1 MLMTIRIGTRSS
13 NLALWQARSVA
24 SALKQAGID
33 TEIVEFKSTGDR
45 SLGGNLSS
53 SVGQFIHT
61 IDDGLLTGKID
72 IAVHSSKDVPVSMSK
87 EIRHL
92 AYMKRG
98 TTSDLV
104 LMKKKGF
111 DSLEDILT
119 SVESTPLSDVLASFG
134 SGSTFGTVS
143 GRRQSLL
150 LSERPDII
158 PLAVRGHVET
168 RINRLIEGRVDALIL
183 AEVGI
188 KRLNSIGALDAVKGN
203 ISAVRLDQNDWPTA
217 PGQGAVCIH
226 CKAERFDEFI
236 NLRDVLN
243 HPQTEQDIVK
253 ERTILDRIGGGCL
266 YPAGI
271 EVQGNLARVKIAPK
285 GWKTTFCEGR
295 TYSIYSYQGDY
306 ESMMIDLPQDEDAP
320 IRSTPIDGPKFVSTL
335 NSDRISN
342 VLANNGIPMENMS
355 VIDLSPSLDAW
366 PRDFLS
372 QYTSKRDWP
381 YLVLTSPFAA
391 KCAIIAAES
400 NPDIA
405 RIQWL
410 AIGEGTA
417 RACFQRGVTVAI
429 CAKARNSKELVAYIA
444 ENIDAKTPLLIP
456 RSNVAPND
464 VVHNL
469 EKLGFSID
477 HWIGYENKPKSVDEA
492 PVSPDDVL
500 LLSSSSSAISW
511 AENGLVVPNEI
522 ICMGNNAKE
531 TIHSLDHFHGS
542 NVSVLKGPTTEY
554 LMQWWKE
561 NRGHMT

>member
-13 NLALWQARSVA
+13 NLALWQAHSVA
-24 SALKQAGID
+24 SALRKAGIE
-33 TEIVEFKSTGDR
+33 TEIVEFKSSGDR

-61 IDDGLLTGKID
+61 IDDGLLTDTID
-72 IAVHSSKDVPVSMSK
+72 IAVHSSKDVPVAINEK
-87 EIRHL
+87 IRHL
-92 AYMKRG
+92 AYMERG
-98 TTSDLV
+98 TTNDLI
-104 LMKKKGF
+104 LMKRKEGLE
-111 DSLEDILT
+111 SLDEVLT
-119 SVESTPLSDVLASFG
+119 SETSAPLSEILSHFE

-150 LSERPDII
+150 LSERPDLI

-168 RINRLIEGRVDALIL
+168 RINRLLEGRVEALVL

-188 KRLNSIGALDAVKGN
+188 QRLNSVGALDPIKDD
-203 ISAVRLDQNDWPTA
+203 ISAVRLESNDWPTA
-217 PGQGAVCIH
+217 PGQGSVGIH
-226 CKAERFDEFI
+226 CNADRYEEFSSI
-236 NLRDVLN
+236 RQILN
-243 HPQTEQDIVK
+243 HPQTEQDIEK
-253 ERTILDRIGGGCL
+253 EREILERIGGGCL

-271 EVQGNLARVKIAPK
+271 EVRDDVTRVKISPK
-285 GWKTTFCEGR
+285 GWKNTFCEGR
-295 TYSIYSYQGDY
+295 TYPVYSYLGNY
-306 ESMMIDLPQDEDAP
+306 EDMVIELPQDENVP
-320 IRSTPIDGPKFVSTL
+320 VHSFPMDGPRFVSTL
-335 NSDRISN
+335 NSDRISM
-342 VLANNGIPMENMS
+342 VLANNGIPMENIS
-355 VIDLSPSLDAW
+355 VIELNPVLDAW
-366 PRDFLS
+366 PRDFLNKFA
-372 QYTSKRDWP
+372 SKREWP

-417 RACFQRGVTVAI
+417 RACFRRGVTVAI
-429 CAKARNSKELVAYIA
+429 CAKSRNSNELVSYIA
-444 ENIDAKTPLLIP
+444 ENIDSKTPLLIP

-469 EKLGFSID
+469 QRLGYSID
-477 HWIGYENKPKSVDEA
+477 HWIGYENRPKSVDDA
-492 PVSPDDVL
+492 TLSADDVL

-522 ICMGNNAKE
+522 ICMGNNARE
-531 TIHSLDHFHGS
+531 TILSLDHFQGS

-561 NRGHMT
+561 NRGR